1 MKFKKNKLKNKYSKK
16 MGIYQPLSDRN
27 SYLIFPPDS
36 IVSIPLKS
44 DFNSEENVTFMLILY
59 TYDKQSCK
67 NS

>member
-1 MKFKKNKLKNKYSKK
+1 

-59 TYDKQSCK
+59 TYDK
-67 NS
+67 